1 MTLRKIVDII
11 NNQIV
16 IALPENFRGSKKAL
30 VIVNDAVSSK
40 EEKLALMKQASSDVL
55 FLSDIKEIGD
65 DFGSIDH
72 ETL

>member
-11 NNQIV
+11 NNQII
-16 IALPENFRGSKKAL
+16 IALPENFRGTKKAL
-30 VIVNDAVSSK
+30 VIVNDIVSTK
-40 EEKLALMKQASSDVL
+40 AEKLALMQQAVSDPL
-55 FLSDIKEIGD
+55 FLSDIKEIGE